1 MGNNNRS
8 VSSFVLVRHSR
19 LRVVVMVEVRGR
31 GRGEVPSFPKSPSSI
46 NGHLRPALA

>member
-8 VSSFVLVRHSR
+8 VSSFVLVRRSR
-19 LRVVVMVEVRGR
+19 LRVVVMVEVRGP
-31 GRGEVPSFPKSPSSI
+31 GGEVPPFPKSPSSI